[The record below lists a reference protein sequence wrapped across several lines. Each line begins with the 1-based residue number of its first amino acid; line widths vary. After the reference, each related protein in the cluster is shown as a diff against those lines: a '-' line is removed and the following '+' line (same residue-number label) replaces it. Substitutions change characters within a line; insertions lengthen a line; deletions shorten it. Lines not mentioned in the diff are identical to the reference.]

1 MESISKTSSAKAVCQ
16 SALGLLLCTAF
27 AVAVAATPTPTA
39 APAPIAAMIPA
50 ADRLEI
56 ERQLTEEV
64 QARVNRQ
71 KRIEGQSK
79 DVSAHVRFDH
89 SSKRV
94 IVDLSRGYVPRYA
107 GGQLEDLEAELRI
120 VVEELLMGLVDFS
133 GVQFRYDGK
142 SIQYFHPDPPRPTF
156 RSSTP
161 RQTGS
166 TP

>member
-1 MESISKTSSAKAVCQ
+1 
-16 SALGLLLCTAF
+16 
-27 AVAVAATPTPTA
+27 
-39 APAPIAAMIPA
+39 MIPA

>member
-1 MESISKTSSAKAVCQ
+1 MESVSKASLARAACQ
-16 SALGLLLCTAF
+16 LALGFVLCAAF
-27 AVAVAATPTPTA
+27 AVAATPTSAPAPTA
-39 APAPIAAMIPA
+39 AMMPV
-50 ADRLEI
+50 DRLEI

-64 QARVNRQ
+64 QARVNQQ

-79 DVSAHVRFDH
+79 EVSARVRFDP

-94 IVDLSRGYVPRYA
+94 IVDLSRGYVPKYA
-107 GGQLEDLEAELRI
+107 GGELEDLEAQLRI

-133 GVQFRYDGK
+133 SVQFRYDGR

-161 RQTGS
+161 RPAVS
-166 TP
+166 VL